1 MIVRASILTSALSL
15 LLAGAASAADPKPT
29 PEELWRSFPLNPA
42 VTTPPPPST
51 SPAQPQPA
59 DPGPPP
65 EPLESS
71 ADDRWMPLVLG
82 GLAGSLLLVVS
93 GGALLAMRRRRE
105 ALAPAPMSREPRE
118 LIAQALALAREAADC
133 DMLLDRQRLEGA
145 IAMSERIPDQV
156 VPTNDE
162 TSGAADEATPG
173 RTALSTYAEIGE
185 RVAGVL
191 SAAEVA
197 AERIRADA
205 RSEAEELVDQAR
217 REAED
222 VRAKTTAYDSDT
234 RAAVESY
241 ATERRRD
248 ADQQER
254 KQLADAE
261 VQARATREAAEEMAR
276 DIEEAARQ
284 RGQALREES
293 RSVEERL
300 QRAVQGLRG
309 MTVQLEELLG
319 APTSPTAGASLAD
332 ALKPAVR
339 EGDARQPLVALPR
352 DDSR

>member
-15 LLAGAASAADPKPT
+15 LLAGAASGADPKPT
-29 PEELWRSFPLNPA
+29 PEELWRSFPLDPA
-42 VTTPPPPST
+42 VTTPAPPPAT
-51 SPAQPQPA
+51 P
-59 DPGPPP
+59 PGPEPTDSALPP
-65 EPLESS
+65 EPLESG
-71 ADDRWMPLVLG
+71 AGERWGPLVLG

-93 GGALLAMRRRRE
+93 GGVLVARRRRRRVP
-105 ALAPAPMSREPRE
+105 APAPMTREPRE
-118 LIAQALALAREAADC
+118 LITEALALAREAANC

-162 TSGAADEATPG
+162 TSSVASGATRG
-173 RTALSTYAEIGE
+173 KTALSSYAEIGE

-191 SAAEVA
+191 SAAETA

-217 REAED
+217 REAEE

-241 ATERRRD
+241 ATERRRE
-248 ADQQER
+248 AEQLER

-284 RGQALREES
+284 RGQALHEES

-300 QRAVQGLRG
+300 QRAVQGLRR

-319 APTSPTAGASLAD
+319 ASTTPTAGASLAD